1 MQKIRI
7 KIKGFDNKLVD
18 TAVKQIMEDVIKSGA
33 NVAGPIPLPN
43 KRRLFTVLQSPHIDV
58 TAKEHFELVTHIRQP
73 YYIHEHIIKIGVSIG
88 VAVYPDDGESIV
100 ELLRHAD
107 LAMYEAKRNG
117 KNRWARAKRLPSQQ
131 KNTLDPHS

>member
-58 TAKEHFELVTHIRQP
+58 TAKEHFELVTHIRLIEILDANPKTIESLTYLQVP
-73 YYIHEHIIKIGVSIG
+73 SGVSI
-88 VAVYPDDGESIV
+88 EI
-100 ELLRHAD
+100 
-107 LAMYEAKRNG
+107 K
-117 KNRWARAKRLPSQQ
+117 
-131 KNTLDPHS
+131 